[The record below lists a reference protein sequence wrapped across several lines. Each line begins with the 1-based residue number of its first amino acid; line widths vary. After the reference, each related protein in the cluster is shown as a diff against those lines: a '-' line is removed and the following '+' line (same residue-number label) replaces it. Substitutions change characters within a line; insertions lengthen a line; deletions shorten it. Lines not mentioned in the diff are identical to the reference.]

1 MTAYRDDLAAA
12 QARNADLERK
22 NRNLSEEN
30 RRLGSEV
37 STLRLKIPKTKKPKK
52 EKKVKCPRCGGRFH
66 RMGLMMFGIV
76 TAMILFGGLSW
87 LIYTAATEHGPGDC
101 YVESEGMTFKL
112 MQTIEWGSDRQIG
125 QYRSMDEA
133 LQDAE
138 KLRCPVADVIERP
151 DP

>member
-37 STLRLKIPKTKKPKK
+37 STLRLKIPKTKP
-52 EKKVKCPRCGGRFH
+52 KKVKKMKCRECGGRFH
-66 RMGLMMFGIV
+66 RMGLLMFGIV
-76 TAMILFGGLSW
+76 SAILIFGSLFW
-87 LIYTAATEHGPGDC
+87 LIYTAATENGPGGC
-101 YVESEGMTFKL
+101 YIQSESMTFKL
-112 MQTIEWGSDRQIG
+112 MQTIEWGNDRQIG
-125 QYRSMDEA
+125 QYRLMDEA

-138 KLRCPVADVIERP
+138 KLHCPVADVVERP